1 MINSEVFLTLTNEY
15 KLLQNL
21 LPTSFKLYK
30 ILTQVNVFY
39 KVEKLNNINMINAQS
54 KRYGGNVFLNSII
67 IMIVI
72 LVLKYVLLSNSY
84 LFKKIKFDISITD
97 KLIFVLCDKS
107 Y

>member
-54 KRYGGNVFLNSII
+54 KRYGDNVFLNSII

-72 LVLKYVLLSNSY
+72 LKYVLLSNSY
-84 LFKKIKFDISITD
+84 LFKKIKFDISIITD

>member
-1 MINSEVFLTLTNEY
+1 MFLTLTNEY

-54 KRYGGNVFLNSII
+54 KRYGDNVFLNSII

-72 LVLKYVLLSNSY
+72 LKYVLLSNSY

>member
-1 MINSEVFLTLTNEY
+1 MFLTLTNEY

-39 KVEKLNNINMINAQS
+39 KVEKLNNINMINVQS

-72 LVLKYVLLSNSY
+72 LKYVLLSNSY

>member
-1 MINSEVFLTLTNEY
+1 MFLTLTNEY

-21 LPTSFKLYK
+21 LTTSFKLYK

-54 KRYGGNVFLNSII
+54 KRYGDNVFLNSII

-72 LVLKYVLLSNSY
+72 LKYVLLSNSY

-97 KLIFVLCDKS
+97 NLIFVLCDKS

>member
-54 KRYGGNVFLNSII
+54 KWYGDNVFLNSII

-72 LVLKYVLLSNSY
+72 LKYVLLSNSY
-84 LFKKIKFDISITD
+84 LFKNIKFDISITD

>member
-54 KRYGGNVFLNSII
+54 KRYGDNVFLNSII

-72 LVLKYVLLSNSY
+72 LKYVLLSNSY

-97 KLIFVLCDKS
+97 NLIFVLCDKS

>member
-1 MINSEVFLTLTNEY
+1 MFLTLTNEY

-54 KRYGGNVFLNSII
+54 KRYGGNEFLNSII

-72 LVLKYVLLSNSY
+72 LKYVLLSNSY

-97 KLIFVLCDKS
+97 NLIFVL
-107 Y
+107 

>member
-1 MINSEVFLTLTNEY
+1 
-15 KLLQNL
+15 
-21 LPTSFKLYK
+21 
-30 ILTQVNVFY
+30 
-39 KVEKLNNINMINAQS
+39 MINAQS

-72 LVLKYVLLSNSY
+72 LKYVLLSNSY
-84 LFKKIKFDISITD
+84 LFLKKIKFDTSITD

>member
-1 MINSEVFLTLTNEY
+1 MFLTLTNEY

-54 KRYGGNVFLNSII
+54 KRYGDNVFLNSII

-72 LVLKYVLLSNSY
+72 LKYVLLSNNY

>member
-21 LPTSFKLYK
+21 LPTSFILYK

-54 KRYGGNVFLNSII
+54 KRYGGNEFLNSII

-72 LVLKYVLLSNSY
+72 LKYVLLSNSY

-97 KLIFVLCDKS
+97 NLIFVLCDKS

>member
-1 MINSEVFLTLTNEY
+1 
-15 KLLQNL
+15 
-21 LPTSFKLYK
+21 
-30 ILTQVNVFY
+30 
-39 KVEKLNNINMINAQS
+39 MINAQS

-72 LVLKYVLLSNSY
+72 LKYVLLSNSY

-97 KLIFVLCDKS
+97 KLIFVLYDKS

>member
-54 KRYGGNVFLNSII
+54 KRYGDNVFLNSII

-72 LVLKYVLLSNSY
+72 LKYVLLSNSY
-84 LFKKIKFDISITD
+84 LFKNIKFDISITD

>member
-21 LPTSFKLYK
+21 LTTSFKLYK

-54 KRYGGNVFLNSII
+54 KRYGGNEFLNSII

-72 LVLKYVLLSNSY
+72 LKYVLLSNSY

>member
-1 MINSEVFLTLTNEY
+1 MFLTLTNEY

-21 LPTSFKLYK
+21 FPTSFKLYK

-54 KRYGGNVFLNSII
+54 KRYGDNVFLNSII

-72 LVLKYVLLSNSY
+72 LKYVLLSNSY

>member
-39 KVEKLNNINMINAQS
+39 KVEN
-54 KRYGGNVFLNSII
+54 
-67 IMIVI
+67 
-72 LVLKYVLLSNSY
+72 
-84 LFKKIKFDISITD
+84 
-97 KLIFVLCDKS
+97 
-107 Y
+107 

>member
-1 MINSEVFLTLTNEY
+1 MFLTLTNEY

-54 KRYGGNVFLNSII
+54 KRYGDNVFLNSII

-72 LVLKYVLLSNSY
+72 LKYVLLSNSY
-84 LFKKIKFDISITD
+84 LFKKNKFDISITD

>member
-54 KRYGGNVFLNSII
+54 KRYGGNEFLNSII

-72 LVLKYVLLSNSY
+72 LKYVLLSNSY

-97 KLIFVLCDKS
+97 NLIFVLCDKS

>member
-1 MINSEVFLTLTNEY
+1 
-15 KLLQNL
+15 
-21 LPTSFKLYK
+21 
-30 ILTQVNVFY
+30 
-39 KVEKLNNINMINAQS
+39 MINAQS

-72 LVLKYVLLSNSY
+72 LKYVLLSNSY

>member
-1 MINSEVFLTLTNEY
+1 MFLTLTNEY

-54 KRYGGNVFLNSII
+54 KRYGDNVFLNSII

-72 LVLKYVLLSNSY
+72 LKYVLLSNSY
-84 LFKKIKFDISITD
+84 LFKNIKFDISITD

>member
-1 MINSEVFLTLTNEY
+1 MS
-15 KLLQNL
+15 
-21 LPTSFKLYK
+21 
-30 ILTQVNVFY
+30 
-39 KVEKLNNINMINAQS
+39 NAQS

-72 LVLKYVLLSNSY
+72 LKYVLLSNSY

>member
-72 LVLKYVLLSNSY
+72 LKYVLLSNSY
-84 LFKKIKFDISITD
+84 LFKKIKFDTSITD

>member
-54 KRYGGNVFLNSII
+54 KRYGDNVFLNSII

-72 LVLKYVLLSNSY
+72 LKYVLLSNSY

>member
-1 MINSEVFLTLTNEY
+1 MFLTLTNEY

-54 KRYGGNVFLNSII
+54 KRYGDNVFLNSII

-72 LVLKYVLLSNSY
+72 LKYVLLSNSY
-84 LFKKIKFDISITD
+84 LFKKIKFDTSITD

>member
-54 KRYGGNVFLNSII
+54 KRYGGNEFLNSII

-72 LVLKYVLLSNSY
+72 LKYVLLSNSY

>member
-1 MINSEVFLTLTNEY
+1 MFLTLTNEY

-21 LPTSFKLYK
+21 LHTSFKLYK

-54 KRYGGNVFLNSII
+54 KRYGDNVFLNSII

-72 LVLKYVLLSNSY
+72 LKYVLLSNSY

>member
-54 KRYGGNVFLNSII
+54 KRYGDNVFLNSII

-72 LVLKYVLLSNSY
+72 LKYVLLSNSY

-97 KLIFVLCDKS
+97 KLIFVLYDKS

>member
-1 MINSEVFLTLTNEY
+1 MFLTLTNEY

-54 KRYGGNVFLNSII
+54 KRYGDNVFLNSII

-72 LVLKYVLLSNSY
+72 LKYVLLSNSY

-97 KLIFVLCDKS
+97 NLIFVLCDKS

>member
-1 MINSEVFLTLTNEY
+1 MFLTLTNEY

-54 KRYGGNVFLNSII
+54 KRYGDNVFLNSII

-72 LVLKYVLLSNSY
+72 LKYVLLSNSY

-97 KLIFVLCDKS
+97 KLIFVLYDKS

>member
-15 KLLQNL
+15 RLLQNL

-54 KRYGGNVFLNSII
+54 KRYGDNVFLNSII

-72 LVLKYVLLSNSY
+72 LKYVLLSNSY

>member
-1 MINSEVFLTLTNEY
+1 MSN

-54 KRYGGNVFLNSII
+54 KRYGGNEFLNSII

-72 LVLKYVLLSNSY
+72 LKYVLLSNSY

>member
-1 MINSEVFLTLTNEY
+1 MFLTLTNEY

-54 KRYGGNVFLNSII
+54 KRYGGNEFLNSII

-72 LVLKYVLLSNSY
+72 LKYVLLSNSY

>member
-39 KVEKLNNINMINAQS
+39 TVEKLNNINMINAQS
-54 KRYGGNVFLNSII
+54 KRYGGNEFLNSII

-72 LVLKYVLLSNSY
+72 LKYVLLSNSY

>member
-1 MINSEVFLTLTNEY
+1 MFLTLTNEY

-54 KRYGGNVFLNSII
+54 KRYGGNAFLNSII

-72 LVLKYVLLSNSY
+72 LKYVLLSNSY

>member
-54 KRYGGNVFLNSII
+54 KRYGDNVFLNSII

-72 LVLKYVLLSNSY
+72 LKYVLLSNSY
-84 LFKKIKFDISITD
+84 LFKKNKFDISITD
-97 KLIFVLCDKS
+97 KLIFVLYDKS

>member
-1 MINSEVFLTLTNEY
+1 MFLTLTNEY

-54 KRYGGNVFLNSII
+54 KRYGDNVFLNSII

-72 LVLKYVLLSNSY
+72 LKYVLLSNSY
-84 LFKKIKFDISITD
+84 LFTKIKFDISITD